1 MRFTSR
7 SAIVV
12 LLVLATGLG
21 GCTGTGVGGNP
32 FREVQTRGYVLQ
44 DGALEQVPV
53 GASRDQVAFVL
64 GTPTTIAT
72 FDNSV
77 YLYIT
82 QQVER
87 LPGGAPT
94 VIDQRVIAVYF
105 DRANRVSR
113 IANYG
118 LEDGRVIDFVTRATP
133 TGGREQTFIGQIF
146 QNLLR

>member
-1 MRFTSR
+1 MRRLSR
-7 SAIVV
+7 PALAA
-12 LLVLATGLG
+12 LLVIAAGLG
-21 GCTGTGVGGNP
+21 GCVGSGAGGNP
-32 FREVQTRGYVLQ
+32 FRETITRGYILQ

-64 GTPTTIAT
+64 GTPTSVAT
-72 FDNSV
+72 FDNDV
-77 YLYIT
+77 FLYIT

-87 LPGGAPT
+87 LPGGSPT

-105 DRANRVSR
+105 DRNNRVAR

-118 LEDGRVIDFVTRATP
+118 LQDGRVIDFVTRATP
-133 TGGREQTFIGQIF
+133 TGGREQTFIGQLF